1 VYASECNLDIGEVRM
16 GDPLVAESVRRYFD
30 NAHGLPPLGDPE
42 EYALAFERA
51 YPDPAVRRQW
61 LDRWISLGRPSYGHR
76 ALVALI
82 AAGLVRWVATTNFDD
97 LIERAYEQLR
107 THDESLHRL
116 TIAALDSFERSA
128 RALRE
133 DDWPLLIKLHG
144 DIASERLKNTTQEL
158 REQDAT
164 LRQALIDASRSY
176 GLAVIGYS
184 GRDASIMETLGA
196 AIVQPRAFPQGLYW
210 LTSAPESVLPAV
222 SELISQAAAAGVE
235 ARFVQ
240 SANFDESFAV
250 LARHVTLP
258 DASKR
263 FLDEGRTAP
272 RVRGVVM
279 DATEGGRFPAL
290 RLNALPVVALPERAL
305 HIRCRD
311 QIDERP
317 GVLLREL
324 QLGIPGIGV
333 ATSRDFY
340 GFGLANIWE
349 QALSRYGPER
359 AEEVAIP
366 VDRESPNQTFVGLL
380 NEAIVR
386 ALAWDR
392 PFRPV
397 LRQKGHRLV
406 VEPEKSE
413 AAAFFEPLVTAYGG
427 PLIGS
432 FEGERTWREGVRLRL
447 DWRLDRVWLLFEP
460 WTFFDPLP
468 RPPEEER
475 QPRSRFAPP
484 DATVAWVKERWV
496 TRRNQ
501 VWAAALG
508 AWAELL
514 VDDGT
519 ATFTAPM
526 IENSRLVAASFTIA
540 RQTAYS
546 LPAAKATA

>member
-1 VYASECNLDIGEVRM
+1 M

-30 NAHGLPPLGDPE
+30 NAHGMPPLGDQG

-51 YPDPAVRRQW
+51 YPDLVVRRQW

-82 AAGLVRWVATTNFDD
+82 AGGFVRWVATTNFDD

-107 THDESLHRL
+107 AREESLHRL
-116 TIAALDSFERSA
+116 TVAALDSSERAA

-144 DIASERLKNTTQEL
+144 DIGSERLKNTTDEL
-158 REQDAT
+158 QEQDAT
-164 LRQALIDASRSY
+164 LRQALVDAFRGH

-184 GRDASIMETLGA
+184 GRDASVMETLRT
-196 AIVQPRAFPQGLYW
+196 AIGQPGAFPRGLYW
-210 LTSAPESVLPAV
+210 FTSSPDSVLPAV
-222 SELISQAAAAGVE
+222 RELMSQAVAAGVE
-235 ARFVQ
+235 ARFVE
-240 SANFDESFAV
+240 SANFDETFGV
-250 LARHVTLP
+250 LARHVALP
-258 DASKR
+258 EAGNS

-272 RVRGVVM
+272 RVRGVLV
-279 DATEGGRFPAL
+279 DTTEGGRFPAL
-290 RLNALPVVALPERAL
+290 RLNAIPVVELPTRAF

-317 GVLLREL
+317 NVLLREL
-324 QLGIPGIGV
+324 RLGIPGIGV
-333 ATSRDFY
+333 ATGCDFY
-340 GFGLANIWE
+340 GFGLPNIWE
-349 QALSRYGPER
+349 QALSNYGPR
-359 AEEVAIP
+359 DAEEVAIQ
-366 VDRESPNQTFVGLL
+366 VDPELPNQTFVGLL

-406 VEPEKSE
+406 VASEEPN
-413 AAAFFEPLVTAYGG
+413 AATFFEPLVSAYDAQLTGT
-427 PLIGS
+427 
-432 FEGERTWREGVRLRL
+432 FEGQRTWREGVRLRL

-468 RPPEEER
+468 RPPEDGR
-475 QPRSRFAPP
+475 RRRSRFAPP
-484 DATVAWVKERWV
+484 DASAAWVKERWV

-501 VWAAALG
+501 VWAAAVG

-514 VDDGT
+514 VGDEM
-519 ATFTAPM
+519 ATFTAPV
-526 IENSRLVAASFTIA
+526 IENSRLVAASFTIG

-546 LPAAKATA
+546 LPAARATA

>member
-1 VYASECNLDIGEVRM
+1 M

-30 NAHGLPPLGDPE
+30 NAHGLPPLGEPE

-61 LDRWISLGRPSYGHR
+61 LDRWISLGHPSYGHR

-116 TIAALDSFERSA
+116 TIAALDSFERAA
-128 RALRE
+128 RAVRE

-144 DIASERLKNTTQEL
+144 DISSERLKNTTDEL

-164 LRQALIDASRSY
+164 LRQALVDASRSY

-184 GRDASIMETLGA
+184 GRDASVMETLHA
-196 AIVQPRAFPQGLYW
+196 AVVHPEAFPRGLYW

-222 SELISQAAAAGVE
+222 RELMSQAAAAGVE

-240 SANFDESFAV
+240 SANFDESFGV
-250 LARHVTLP
+250 LARHATLP

-263 FLDEGRTAP
+263 FLYEGKTAP
-272 RVRGVVM
+272 RVRGVVV
-279 DATEGGRFPAL
+279 DAIEGGRFPAL
-290 RLNALPVVALPERAL
+290 RLNALPVLELPERAL
-305 HIRCRD
+305 HVRCRGP
-311 QIDERP
+311 IDERP
-317 GVLLREL
+317 SVRLREL

-333 ATSRDFY
+333 ASGRDFY
-340 GFGLANIWE
+340 GFGLPNIWE
-349 QALSRYGPER
+349 QALSSYGSEP

-366 VDRESPNQTFVGLL
+366 VDPERPNQTFVGLL
-380 NEAIVR
+380 NEAVVR

-406 VEPEKSE
+406 VEPEKSDE
-413 AAAFFEPLVTAYGG
+413 AAAFFEPLVNAYGG
-427 PLIGS
+427 PLTGT
-432 FEGERTWREGVRLRL
+432 FEGERTWREGIRLRL

-468 RPPEEER
+468 RPPEED
-475 QPRSRFAPP
+475 QPPRSRFAPP
-484 DATVAWVKERWV
+484 DATAAWVKERWV

-508 AWAELL
+508 AWADLL
-514 VDDGT
+514 VDDET
-519 ATFTAPM
+519 ATFTAPV
-526 IENSRLVAASFTIA
+526 IENSRLVAVSFTIA

-546 LPAAKATA
+546 LPAAKAAA